1 MDLPKKETESRQA
14 NEHALGVAFDADSRG
29 DIRFCRYCGL
39 RDIRATHRV
48 VAHDIRISSR
58 LAIYC
63 ERLGVRSVGEIRVSG
78 TGSAEFRVGRRNKIM
93 RTNR

>member
-39 RDIRATHRV
+39 RV
-48 VAHDIRISSR
+48 
-58 LAIYC
+58 
-63 ERLGVRSVGEIRVSG
+63 VRSDYCC
-78 TGSAEFRVGRRNKIM
+78 TASADSKNAVNSLFTVAPRAGM
-93 RTNR
+93 MT